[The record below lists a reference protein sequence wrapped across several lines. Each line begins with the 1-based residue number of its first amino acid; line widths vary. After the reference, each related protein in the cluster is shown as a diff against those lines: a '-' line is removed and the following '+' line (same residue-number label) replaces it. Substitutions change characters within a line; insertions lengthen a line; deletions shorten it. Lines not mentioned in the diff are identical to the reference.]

1 MLCSMGRGQNS
12 CLTPQMTRVLEGR
25 SHDTVSLTHLFSLL
39 FYLPRLLPLQ
49 RGQILT
55 TPPFQ
60 AHLKSYLLPSVSLF
74 RVLQL
79 VICTQHKAFF
89 FETFLVTFG
98 KFWPVVCDLCFCLHA
113 HMHTCMHSLTRMN
126 SLRVRTIS
134 ISLCLAW
141 FPVR

>member
-1 MLCSMGRGQNS
+1 M
-12 CLTPQMTRVLEGR
+12 
-25 SHDTVSLTHLFSLL
+25 HLFSLL

-60 AHLKSYLLPSVSLF
+60 AHLKGYLLPSVSLF

-89 FETFLVTFG
+89 FETFLVTFD
-98 KFWPVVCDLCFCLHA
+98 KSWPVVCDLCFCLRA
-113 HMHTCMHSLTRMN
+113 HMHALTHQNEFLEGRNNIYFSLLGMA
-126 SLRVRTIS
+126 SCQIG
-134 ISLCLAW
+134 AHQME
-141 FPVR
+141 